1 MASSRRHQSSD
12 LGARVLAA
20 IPAIIFAAIIVGY
33 GGLVW
38 ALGVSFLGIVC
49 LAELYKLMGRVHPAN
64 IAGFI
69 SVVALALAALY
80 GDHFQIVIVL
90 VASVPLTFFFTLA
103 RPRREHASWAAAVVL
118 FGTLW
123 IGMAMAHAVLLREL
137 PHGGSLVLAVLIG
150 TFLGDTAAYFGGRS
164 FGRIPLAPALSPN
177 KTLEGLACGVVGGT
191 LALWAFLVGYHDWIG
206 GVDALVIGGAVALA
220 APLGDLFESMIK
232 RDLDVKDTGRLF
244 GAHGGA
250 LDRLDAVLFSV
261 VTAYYVAVAV
271 L

>member
-1 MASSRRHQSSD
+1 MASRRRHQGSD
-12 LGARVLAA
+12 LGARILAA
-20 IPAIIFAAIIVGY
+20 IPAIVFAAIIVGY

-69 SVVALALAALY
+69 SVV
-80 GDHFQIVIVL
+80 VL
-90 VASVPLTFFFTLA
+90 VASIPLTFFLTAL
-103 RPRREHASWAAAVVL
+103 RPRREHASWAMAVVL

-123 IGMAMAHAVLLREL
+123 IGMAMAHAVLLREM
-137 PHGGSLVLAVLIG
+137 PHGGSLVLAVLLG

-177 KTLEGLACGVVGGT
+177 KTLEGLACGVIGGT
-191 LALWAFLVGYHDWIG
+191 LAFWLFAVGYHDWIAG
-206 GVDALVIGGAVALA
+206 TDAHVIGGAVALA

-232 RDLDVKDTGRLF
+232 RDLGVKDTGRLF

-250 LDRLDAVLFSV
+250 LDRLDAVLFSI